1 MIIAVS
7 ALLIAL
13 AALCP
18 HALAAQANVNV
29 PPDDPA
35 YEYLDNLIAFG
46 LVTSDISGTKPYS
59 RGEFARLIVEA
70 RGNLRDKNGVRRFPL
85 VESSIEY
92 LSDRFVADI
101 DAISETPTPR
111 VLRLGLIDDIQ
122 VNYFNYK
129 GQHRAIGTPK
139 IDAELQPFIAYREGR
154 KFQEG
159 QNAAVESR
167 HWLSLGNTFGFY
179 YHGRLIATDPRNSSG
194 FSDDVDFETMRFY
207 FQLTKWN
214 INLLVGKDGMQWGM
228 GQRGNLMLSTNAKPV
243 GSFKK
248 LPLIKL
254 SNTKPI
260 RLPWILHGL
269 GPMRY
274 VLFIS
279 RLEEDRSDFPRPY
292 FIGSRFNFKPGK
304 NSEFGLSHSYIMGG
318 EGFPSFSF
326 IDGLAEFF
334 FIRKR
339 QGRFF
344 NLGSD
349 TTGLNI
355 ANHFMG
361 FDFKFRFPGLRNTEL
376 YNEIYF
382 EDLFGGV
389 STLFNRQLGYLGGF
403 YVPRLSHDGRLG
415 IRIEVTHTSK
425 IFYTG
430 SSPLLAGFIFNRK
443 IIGNDLGPFGNEAY
457 TEILY
462 KPGDKTVWSAFANAQ
477 FRGVGDGRDERVVG
491 VPDEKRYLLGGSL
504 TKHLRS
510 GVQLR
515 LEASYMKTVDFDD
528 VAGDDRDEFFF
539 GVTLRVM
546 DLGNE

>member
-7 ALLIAL
+7 AFLIAL
-13 AALCP
+13 AVICP
-18 HALAAQANVNV
+18 LSLAAQANVNV

-35 YEYLDNLIAFG
+35 YGYLDNLIAFG

-70 RGNLRDKNGVRRFPL
+70 RGNLRDKSGVRRFPL
-85 VESSIEY
+85 VESSIGY
-92 LSDRFVADI
+92 LTDRFVADI
-101 DAISETPTPR
+101 DAVSATPTPR
-111 VLRLGLIDDIQ
+111 VLRLRLIDDMQ

-129 GQHRAIGTPK
+129 GEHRAIATPS

-167 HWLSLGNTFGFY
+167 HWLTLGNTFGFY
-179 YHGRLIATDPRNSSG
+179 YHGRLIATDPRNSTG
-194 FSDDVDFETMRFY
+194 LDGDVDFETMRFY

-228 GQRGNLMLSTNAKPV
+228 GQRGNLLLSTNAKPV
-243 GSFKK
+243 GSFKT

-260 RLPWILHGL
+260 RLPWILNGL

-274 VLFIS
+274 TLFIS
-279 RLEEDRSDFPRPY
+279 RLEEDRSDFPRQF
-292 FIGSRFNFKPGK
+292 FIGSRLNFKPGK
-304 NSEFGLSHSYIMGG
+304 NSEFGLSHSYLLGG
-318 EGFPSFSF
+318 EGFPTSFSF

-334 FIRKR
+334 FVRRK
-339 QGRFF
+339 QKFFF
-344 NLGSD
+344 NAGQG
-349 TTGLNI
+349 TGENI

-361 FDFKFRFPGLRNTEL
+361 FDFKFRFPGLRYAEF

-382 EDLFGGV
+382 DDLVGG
-389 STLFNRQLGYLGGF
+389 TNTFFTRQLGYQGGIHM
-403 YVPRLSHDGRLG
+403 PRLTDDGRFG
-415 IRIEVTHTSK
+415 ARIEIVHTSR

-430 SSPLLAGFIFNRK
+430 AAPLVAGFTFDRRIL
-443 IIGNDLGPFGNEAY
+443 GNDLGPFGNEAY
-457 TEILY
+457 AEIQY
-462 KPGDKTVWSAFANAQ
+462 KPDGNTVWSGFANAQ
-477 FRGVGDGRDERVVG
+477 FRGVGAGNERRVPG

-515 LEASYMKTVDFDD
+515 LEASYMRTVDFDD

-539 GVTLRVM
+539 GVTVRVI
-546 DLGNE
+546 DPRS

>member
-1 MIIAVS
+1 M
-7 ALLIAL
+7 LL
-13 AALCP
+13 AALTACP
-18 HALAAQANVNV
+18 LSLAAQANVNV

-70 RGNLRDKNGVRRFPL
+70 RGNLRGKSGAGRFPL
-85 VESSIEY
+85 VESSIGY

-101 DAISETPTPR
+101 DAISATPTPR
-111 VLRLGLIDDIQ
+111 VLRLRPIDDLQ

-129 GQHRAIGTPK
+129 GEHRAIATPQ

-167 HWLSLGNTFGFY
+167 SWLSLGNTFGFY
-179 YHGRLIATDPRNSSG
+179 YHGRLIATDPRNSTG
-194 FSDDVDFETMRFY
+194 LAGDVDFETMRFY
-207 FQLTKWN
+207 FKLTKWN
-214 INLLVGKDGMQWGM
+214 IDLLVGKDGMQWGM

-260 RLPWILHGL
+260 RLPWILNGL

-279 RLEEDRSDFPRPY
+279 KLGKDRSDFPRPY

-339 QGRFF
+339 EGRFF

-361 FDFKFRFPGLRNTEL
+361 FDFKLRFPGLRNTEF

-382 EDLFGGV
+382 EDLFGSL
-389 STLFNRQLGYLGGF
+389 STLFNRQLGYHGGF
-403 YVPRLSHDGRLG
+403 YVPRLSDDGRFG
-415 IRIEVTHTSK
+415 IRVEVTHTSK

-430 SSPLLAGFIFNRK
+430 SSPLVAGFTFERS
-443 IIGNDLGPFGNEAY
+443 IIGNNLGPFGNEAY
-457 TEILY
+457 GEIY
-462 KPGDKTVWSAFANAQ
+462 YRPNAGTAWSGFVNAQ
-477 FRGVGDGRDERVVG
+477 FRGLGGSNAERVPG
-491 VPDEKRYLLGGSL
+491 VPDEKRYRLGGSL

-515 LEASYMKTVDFDD
+515 LEASYMRTVDFDD
-528 VAGDDRDEFFF
+528 VVGDDRDEFFL
-539 GVTLRVM
+539 GVTLRVI
-546 DLGNE
+546 DLGNM